1 MRPVTQGFLDTLT
14 GSHKMF
20 ARAVVVTTFQDG
32 ISPTGYEIPIIDG
45 EVRQVSSADIRSS
58 LTMTTAGDVGSWP
71 NDPDDLLAPYGNEI
85 WVERGLD
92 FGNGVKEIVGLG
104 YHRIDTTSQTRGPDG
119 EISIAA
125 LDRMSGIIDARLVQ
139 PIQFVSGG
147 TFANAFDVLV
157 HEVYPDAEIVYDFD
171 AENSNF
177 TTSHI
182 AEEDRYGFLN
192 DLARSRG
199 KIMYW
204 DYTGKLRVESP
215 PNSDVPVYQ
224 VSHGAN
230 GVLIEI
236 SRSLTRQGVYNAVV
250 VNGESPS
257 DLPPVQAIVY
267 DDNPTSPTYWDGP
280 FGHVPRFY
288 YSSFI
293 TTQSA
298 AFSAGESLLQ
308 QAIGLPYNIDF
319 QSIVNPALEPY
330 DPIRVTAPD
339 RTDIHVLDA
348 LTIPLTASTSMSGS
362 TRKLIT
368 FDPSTPAI

>member
-1 MRPVTQGFLDTLT
+1 MRDVSQSFLDTLI

-32 ISPTGYEIPIIDG
+32 ISPTGFEIPIIGGD
-45 EVRQVSSADIRSS
+45 VRADASADIRTS
-58 LTMTTAGDVGSWP
+58 LTLNTSGVDEWP
-71 NDPDDLLAPYGNEI
+71 HDADDLLAPYGNEI

-92 FGNGVKEIVGLG
+92 FGNGVREIVGLG
-104 YHRIDTTSQTRGPDG
+104 YFRIDTTSQQQGPDG
-119 EISIAA
+119 EITITAS
-125 LDRMSGIIDARLVQ
+125 DRMAGIIDARLVT
-139 PIQFVSGG
+139 PVQFVSGG

-157 HEVYPDAEIVYDFD
+157 HDVYPDAEIVYDFD

-182 AEEDRYGFLN
+182 AEEDRYGFLA

-215 PNSDVPVYQ
+215 PNPDVPVYH
-224 VSHGAN
+224 VSSGRY
-230 GVLIEI
+230 GVLIEVG
-236 SRSLTRQGVYNAVV
+236 RSLTRQGVYNAVV
-250 VNGESPS
+250 VNGETPT

-267 DDNPTSPTYWDGP
+267 DNNPLSPTYWNGQ

-298 AFSAGESLLQ
+298 AFAAGESLLQ

-319 QSIVNPALEPY
+319 QTVVNAALEPY
-330 DPIRVTAPD
+330 DPIRITTPD
-339 RTDIHVLDA
+339 RTDIHVIDSI
-348 LTIPLTASTSMSGS
+348 TIPLVADRSMSGS

-368 FDPSTPAI
+368 FDPSTPPI

>member
-1 MRPVTQGFLDTLT
+1 MRPVSQAFLDTLT

-32 ISPTGYEIPIIDG
+32 ISPSGYEIPIISG
-45 EVRQVSSADIRSS
+45 EVRADASADIRSS
-58 LTMTTAGDVGSWP
+58 LTLTTSGDGTWP
-71 NDPDDLLAPYGNEI
+71 HEQDDLLAPYGNEI

-92 FGNGVKEIVGLG
+92 FGNGVREIVGLG
-104 YHRIDTTSQTRGPDG
+104 YHRIDTTSQSQGPDG
-119 EISIAA
+119 EISITAS
-125 LDRMSGIIDARLVQ
+125 DRMAGIIDARLVV
-139 PIQFVSGG
+139 PVQFVSG
-147 TFANAFDVLV
+147 TSLANAFDVLV
-157 HEVYPDAEIVYDFD
+157 HEVYPDAVIVYDFD
-171 AENSNF
+171 AEDSTF

-204 DYTGKLRVESP
+204 DYKGQLRVESP
-215 PNSDVPVYQ
+215 PNPDTPVYQ
-224 VSHGAN
+224 VASGAH

-236 SRSLTRQGVYNAVV
+236 SRNLTRQGVYNAVV
-250 VNGESPS
+250 VNGETPT

-267 DDNPTSPTYWDGP
+267 DNNPESPTYWDGP

-293 TTQSA
+293 TTVAA

-330 DPIRVTAPD
+330 DPIRITAPD
-339 RTDIHVLDA
+339 RTDIHVIDSI
-348 LTIPLTASTSMSGS
+348 TIPLMAERPLAGA
-362 TRKLIT
+362 TRKLIS
-368 FDPSTPAI
+368 FDPSAPI

>member
-1 MRPVTQGFLDTLT
+1 VRAVSQAFLDTLT

-20 ARAVVVTTFQDG
+20 SRAVVCTSFQDG
-32 ISPTGYEIPIIDG
+32 ISPTGYEIPIVDG
-45 EVRQVSSADIRSS
+45 EVRTDASADIRSS
-58 LTMTTAGDVGSWP
+58 LTLSTAGDVGSWP
-71 NDPDDLLAPYGNEI
+71 HEHDDLLAPYGNEI

-92 FGNGVKEIVGLG
+92 FGNGVREIVGLG
-104 YHRIDTTSQTRGPDG
+104 YHRIDTTSQARGPDG
-119 EISIAA
+119 EIIVTAS
-125 LDRMSGIIDARLVQ
+125 DRMSGIIDARLVQ
-139 PIQFVSGG
+139 PIQFASGG
-147 TFANAFDVLV
+147 TLANAFDVLV

-171 AENSNF
+171 AEDSNF

-215 PNSDVPVYQ
+215 PDPTVPVYQ
-224 VSHGAN
+224 VASGRG
-230 GVLIEI
+230 GVLVEL

-250 VNGESPS
+250 VNGETPT
-257 DLPPVQAIVY
+257 DKPPVQAIVY
-267 DDNPTSPTYWDGP
+267 DNNPLSPTYWNGP

-293 TTQSA
+293 TTNSA
-298 AFSAGESLLQ
+298 ANAAGQSLLQ

-319 QSIVNPALEPY
+319 QMIVNPALEPY
-330 DPIRVTAPD
+330 DPIRITSPD
-339 RTDIHVLDA
+339 RTDIHVIDSI
-348 LTIPLTASTSMSGS
+348 TIPLTATRSMSGS

-368 FDPSTPAI
+368 FDPSTPTI